1 MSRTSWSVGVGLVF
15 ATALLFAPTSLFAQ
29 WSPSN
34 KHALPRSGYNPGY
47 YAAASS
53 SIPPAARGYQVTR
66 IIQQRYLNA
75 ERTAA
80 SAPVSRYT
88 PAPEPVPSSLEVGV
102 NPPPTKPMTVAIRGP
117 DGKVRTFPLASP
129 DAIQPRTII
138 VHPGE
143 RLSITVNG
151 GVRVQIQRK

>member
-1 MSRTSWSVGVGLVF
+1 MFRTPRLIGGGLAF
-15 ATALLFAPTSLFAQ
+15 AMVLLLSPATLFAQ

-34 KHALPRSGYNPGY
+34 KHPLMRYGYNPGY
-47 YAAASS
+47 YAANPI
-53 SIPPAARGYQVTR
+53 IPPSAKGYQVTR
-66 IIQQRYLNA
+66 IIQQRYLRA
-75 ERTAA
+75 EQAA
-80 SAPVSRYT
+80 VSAPLVRST

-102 NPPPTKPMTVAIRGP
+102 NPPPSKPMTVAIRGP